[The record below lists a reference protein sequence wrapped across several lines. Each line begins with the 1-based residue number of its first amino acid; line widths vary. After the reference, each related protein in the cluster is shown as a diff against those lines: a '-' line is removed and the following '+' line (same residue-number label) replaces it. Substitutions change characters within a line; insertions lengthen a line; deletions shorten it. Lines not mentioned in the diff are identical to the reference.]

1 MELGIDISHW
11 QNDKSTAQKMDFA
24 KAVEQGAKY
33 VFIKISERGEIDE
46 DFEYNWQAAKDAGLL
61 RGGYHFL
68 RWDLSGLIQA
78 RIFCDIMMDDPG
90 ELPPVAD
97 FEAPRQGSKYP
108 SNALLYQFLQE
119 VEARDGRTPIIYTSP
134 SYWDMNGRNKTT
146 RKFEDKWAYYPLWVA
161 NYSKDYEEGVTM
173 PRDVEPWAGMEK
185 EWTFWQFT
193 PNGDGLAFGAESKS
207 IDLNWF
213 NGDLNDLYAFAGIN
227 KEVESEESTQES
239 SPPTALSS
247 DVAPTALVS
256 SHTNS
261 DISSLRAAINQ
272 AIDHWLGKK

>member
-11 QNDKSTAQKMDFA
+11 QNDKSTAQKMDFE

-46 DFEYNWQAAKDAGLL
+46 DFEYNWQAAKEAGLL

-97 FEAPRQGSKYP
+97 YEAPRQGSKYP

-134 SYWDMNGRNKTT
+134 SYWDMNGRNKVT
-146 RKFEDKWAYYPLWVA
+146 RKFEDKWTYYPLWVA
-161 NYSKDYEEGVTM
+161 NYSKNYEEGVTM
-173 PRDVEPWAGMEK
+173 PREVEPWYSNGK

-193 PNGDGLAFGAESKS
+193 ANGDGLAFGAESKS

-213 NGDLNDLYAFAGIN
+213 NGGLDDLYTFAGIN
-227 KEVESEESTQES
+227 KEFTLTDSTDSET
-239 SPPTALSS
+239 TALTTSTSAISLANTSAHSSS
-247 DVAPTALVS
+247 DV
-256 SHTNS
+256 
-261 DISSLRAAINQ
+261 SSLKSAVNQ
-272 AIDHWLGKK
+272 AIDDWLNKQ